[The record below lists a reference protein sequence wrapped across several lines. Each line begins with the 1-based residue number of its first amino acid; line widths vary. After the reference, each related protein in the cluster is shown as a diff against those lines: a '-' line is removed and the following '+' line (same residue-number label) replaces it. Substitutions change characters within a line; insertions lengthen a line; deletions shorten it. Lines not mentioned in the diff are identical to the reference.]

1 MNAKPYSRKLRTD
14 YLSKVINQLIDIRL
28 EKRLALE
35 ALNYKLGVADN
46 LVAKWESGHRTPN
59 TFNLYC
65 WAKALDAELTI
76 VANDNSPQNNN
87 PAPVSLNA
95 NDNRFHLKK
104 QR

>member
-14 YLSKVINQLIDIRL
+14 YLSKVVNQLIDIRL
-28 EKRLALE
+28 EKRLSLE

-65 WAKALDAELTI
+65 WAKALDAEMII
-76 VANDNSPQNNN
+76 VANDNSPQNNH
-87 PAPVSLNA
+87 PAPIRPHV
-95 NDNRFHLKK
+95 NDNHLL
-104 QR
+104 QAVA